1 MRLTPGGGGAG
12 DARLAPAVFV
22 KATLQTGAGMRARYR
37 ARNARPYGVNAALGA
52 PSRGPKW
59 RAEVVA
65 PYEIAQQFTFS
76 RPTGWQ
82 SFRFP

>member
-1 MRLTPGGGGAG
+1 M
-12 DARLAPAVFV
+12 
-22 KATLQTGAGMRARYR
+22 R
-37 ARNARPYGVNAALGA
+37 ARNARPYGVNAAFGT
-52 PSRGPKW
+52 PSHGPEW

-65 PYEIAQQFTFS
+65 PYEIARQFTFS